1 MEYLWLI
8 VSPIMIPMALPC
20 LLRAVSSDNE
30 RWVVETGGEGSAA
43 ASTFTLVPA
52 RSGSSDGRHG
62 HVPLPVVTVHRS
74 EWRLVLLLSL
84 APKNHHVCPGFL
96 TLRRELHPKL

>member
-1 MEYLWLI
+1 VEYLWLI

-43 ASTFTLVPA
+43 A
-52 RSGSSDGRHG
+52 
-62 HVPLPVVTVHRS
+62 TVHRS